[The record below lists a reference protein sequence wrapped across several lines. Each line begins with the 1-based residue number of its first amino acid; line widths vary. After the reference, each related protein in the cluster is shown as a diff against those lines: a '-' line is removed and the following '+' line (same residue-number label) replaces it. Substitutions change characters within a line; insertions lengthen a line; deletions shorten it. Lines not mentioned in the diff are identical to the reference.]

1 MPTKLVNPMN
11 ETPARASM
19 PPARLRGL
27 KGKTV
32 GLMDISKPG
41 GSFFLDRLE
50 HLLRKEFQVENVVRI
65 SKPTFAKPAP
75 QEVIQKLRTV
85 DAVIEALAD

>member
-11 ETPARASM
+11 ETPVHASA
-19 PPARLRGL
+19 PPARLRDL
-27 KGKTV
+27 KDMTV

-50 HLLRKEFQVENVVRI
+50 HLLKEQFQVRNVLRI

-75 QEVIQKLRTV
+75 QDVIQQLLSA

>member
-11 ETPARASM
+11 ESPAGASM
-19 PPARLRGL
+19 PPARLRDL
-27 KGKTV
+27 KGKTI

-50 HLLRKEFQVENVVRI
+50 HLLRAQFQVENVVRV

-75 QEVIQKLRTV
+75 QDLIQKLRTV
-85 DAVIEALAD
+85 DAVVEALAD